1 MVCVRKLSAARVESA
16 VCQKRIKLADRNGQI
31 DVHGGA
37 TLEQTTAAASVRSF
51 MPRPPPVAAFAL
63 HPSFQRLL
71 MIIQSITVVQRPHA
85 LLYGLDWPTAKHVV
99 TMTERQAAIEHQSC

>member
-16 VCQKRIKLADRNGQI
+16 VCQKRIKLANRNGQI

-37 TLEQTTAAASVRSF
+37 ALEQTTAAASVRSF
-51 MPRPPPVAAFAL
+51 MPRAAFAL

-85 LLYGLDWPTAKHVV
+85 LLFGLDWPTAQHVV